1 MNSKVEMV
9 FWDVQHG
16 HATYIKSPNNRHI
29 VIDLGTGDYSSNNEA
44 FSPLRHLKYK
54 YGVNQLD
61 YVIITHPHLDHISDI
76 LNFDDL
82 RPKVLLC
89 PRLTDQ
95 EIMESVRAGDE
106 KKFKKYCEI
115 SNHYNSPVLGS
126 PDDPN
131 NPNNYGGMK
140 FKTFSAVGCSH
151 DNFNNQSI
159 ITVIEYENIKVVIPG
174 DNEDCSFAE
183 LMQSASF
190 KSAIKDA
197 DILLAPHHG
206 RESGYNNDFVSL
218 VNPRLTI
225 VSDGRYCDTN
235 ANNRYSG
242 KSRGWRVYKKN
253 RTSSMRYCL
262 TTNSDGEVYVEFG
275 INSNGENY
283 LQVRI
288 D

>member
-1 MNSKVEMV
+1 
-9 FWDVQHG
+9 
-16 HATYIKSPNNRHI
+16 
-29 VIDLGTGDYSSNNEA
+29 
-44 FSPLRHLKYK
+44 
-54 YGVNQLD
+54 
-61 YVIITHPHLDHISDI
+61 
-76 LNFDDL
+76 
-82 RPKVLLC
+82 
-89 PRLTDQ
+89 
-95 EIMESVRAGDE
+95 
-106 KKFKKYCEI
+106 
-115 SNHYNSPVLGS
+115 
-126 PDDPN
+126 
-131 NPNNYGGMK
+131 MK

-225 VSDGRYCDTN
+225 VSDGRYCDTS